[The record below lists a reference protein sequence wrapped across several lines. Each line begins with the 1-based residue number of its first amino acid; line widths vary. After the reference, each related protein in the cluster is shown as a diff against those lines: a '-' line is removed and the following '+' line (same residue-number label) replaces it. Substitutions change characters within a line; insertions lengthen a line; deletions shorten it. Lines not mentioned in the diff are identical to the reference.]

1 MKCSSIAI
9 LLLCAVLL
17 CSAAMAVEVET
28 VNVTPVSESTAKT
41 NRAPVAENLSLS
53 TYKGVSVGGDFRAVD
68 PDGDILS
75 FRLTAEPTKGKL
87 TVDGSSFVYI
97 PAEGK
102 RGRDS
107 FTYVAEDASGGVS
120 AEAQVTIQIKKQ
132 DSRLCYADLDGSPLN
147 YAAVRLAEAGIF
159 TGETVGTTRCFC
171 PDTAL
176 TRGEFL
182 AMCAALTDMEPLSD
196 VTRTGFSDD
205 AGILSWQKPYVSA
218 ALLYGVVRGSADES
232 GGVAFRSG
240 DDITRAEAA
249 VMLNNFLEITDAATV
264 MAYEDVPDWA
274 AQAVWNLSACDICA
288 VGDFRS
294 EQSLTRGEAALLLSG
309 ALDMLE
315 SRDKSLSF
323 RWAN

>member
-17 CSAAMAVEVET
+17 CSAATAVEVET
-28 VNVTPVSESTAKT
+28 VNVTPVSTAAGT
-41 NRAPVAENLSLS
+41 NRGPVAENLTLN

-75 FRLTAEPTKGKL
+75 FRLTSEPLKGSV
-87 TVDGSSFVYI
+87 TVNGGSFVYI

-102 RGRDS
+102 RGRDV
-107 FTYVAEDASGGVS
+107 FTYVAEDTAGGVS
-120 AEAQVTIQIKKQ
+120 AEAQVTVQIRKQ
-132 DSRLCYADLDGSPLN
+132 DSKLCYADLDGSPLN
-147 YAAVRLAEAGIF
+147 YAAIRLAEAGIF
-159 TGETVGTTRCFC
+159 IGESVGASRCFC
-171 PDTAL
+171 PDMVV

-182 AMCAALTDMEPLSD
+182 AMCAALTEMQPLSD

-240 DDITRAEAA
+240 DAITRAEAA
-249 VMLNNFLEITDAATV
+249 VMLNNFLEITDAAAV
-264 MAYEDVPDWA
+264 MDFDDVPGWA
-274 AQAVWNLSACDICA
+274 AQAVINLDACDICSA
-288 VGDFRS
+288 GDFRA
-294 EQSLTRGEAALLLSG
+294 EQSMTRGEGALLLSG
-309 ALDMLE
+309 ALDVLE
-315 SRDKSLSF
+315 SRDKSISF
-323 RWAN
+323 RWAK

>member
-28 VNVTPVSESTAKT
+28 VNVTPVSGVSAA
-41 NRAPVAENLSLS
+41 NRVPVAENLTLS
-53 TYKGVSVGGDFRAVD
+53 TYKSVSVGGDLRAVD
-68 PDGDILS
+68 PDGDLLS
-75 FRLTAEPTKGKL
+75 FRITGEPLKGVV

-102 RGRDS
+102 RGRDV
-107 FTYVAEDASGGVS
+107 FTYVAEDSAGGVS
-120 AEAQVTIQIKKQ
+120 AEAQVTVQIRKQ

-159 TGETVGTTRCFC
+159 TGESVGSSRCFC
-171 PDTAL
+171 PDAVL

-182 AMCAALTDMEPLSD
+182 AMCATLTEMQPLSD

-218 ALLYGVVRGSADES
+218 ALLYGVVRGSADGS

-240 DDITRAEAA
+240 DAITRAEAA
-249 VMLNNFLEITDAATV
+249 VMLNNFLEITDASAA
-264 MAYEDVPDWA
+264 MAADDVPGWA
-274 AQAVWNLSACDICA
+274 AQAVMNLDACDICSA
-288 VGDFRS
+288 GDFRAD
-294 EQSLTRGEAALLLSG
+294 QSLTRGEAALLLSG
-309 ALDMLE
+309 AMDVLE
-315 SRDKSLSF
+315 SRDKSVSF
-323 RWAN
+323 RWAK